1 MALITCPE
9 CGCQVS
15 DQAEKCPKCA
25 YPIRP
30 KMPEPK
36 PQQPNIINTTR
47 PEVIV
52 QSKEG
57 CFLQTLNAGC
67 MIIAIIIGLIVVI
80 TFFILYN

>member
-1 MALITCPE
+1 
-9 CGCQVS
+9 
-15 DQAEKCPKCA
+15 
-25 YPIRP
+25 
-30 KMPEPK
+30 MPEPK